1 MFLAKKFQNKMLKL
15 QYLLEWN
22 DGMFLKTFHH
32 SILKDTEVSFELNH
46 PYQLPGLENSIVNI
60 AI

>member
-1 MFLAKKFQNKMLKL
+1 MFFAEKFQNQMLKL

-22 DGMFLKTFHH
+22 DGMFGMHH

-46 PYQLPGLENSIVNI
+46 PLAKTLSITRT
-60 AI
+60 